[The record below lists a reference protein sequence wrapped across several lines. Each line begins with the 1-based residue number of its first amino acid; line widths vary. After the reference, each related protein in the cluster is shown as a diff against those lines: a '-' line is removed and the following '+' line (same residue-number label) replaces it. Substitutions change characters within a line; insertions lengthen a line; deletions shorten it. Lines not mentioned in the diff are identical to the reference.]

1 MSFLNYHHLRYFR
14 VIAHEGGLTRAATR
28 LRISQS
34 ALSVQLRQLE
44 ENLGTRL
51 FDRRNKS
58 LFLTEAGRMAL
69 EYADSI
75 FRSGEELMDLLRNQ
89 GSRRHTFLRVGAV
102 ATLSRNFQMGF
113 LRPLLGRTDI
123 ELVVRSGT
131 LRELL
136 TQLQNHTLDIVLSNM
151 PVRRDAETGWYSHL
165 LDEQPVSLVGRR
177 QRGKRT
183 FRFPDNLKDTPLV
196 LPSPENSMRTAFDA
210 LMEQVG
216 IRPIIAAEIDDMAM
230 LRLMAR
236 EHSGLTLVPTVVVQ
250 DELASG
256 ILAERHR
263 FREIHENFYA
273 ITPTRRFP
281 NPLLRDLVR
290 RLR

>member
-136 TQLQNHTLDIVLSNM
+136 TQLQNHTLDVVLSNM

-177 QRGKRT
+177 RRGKRA

>member
-14 VIAHEGGLTRAATR
+14 VIAHEGGLTRAAAR

-44 ENLGTRL
+44 ENMGTRL

-136 TQLQNHTLDIVLSNM
+136 TQLQNHTLDVVLSNM

-177 QRGKRT
+177 RRGKRA
-183 FRFPDNLKDTPLV
+183 FRFPDDLKDTPLV

>member
-136 TQLQNHTLDIVLSNM
+136 TQLQNHTLDVVLSNM

-177 QRGKRT
+177 RRGKRA
-183 FRFPDNLKDTPLV
+183 FRFPDDLKDTPLV
-196 LPSPENSMRTAFDA
+196 LPTPENSMRTAFDA

>member
-1 MSFLNYHHLRYFR
+1 

-136 TQLQNHTLDIVLSNM
+136 TQLQNHTLDVVLSNM

-177 QRGKRT
+177 RRGKRA
-183 FRFPDNLKDTPLV
+183 FRFPDDLKDTPLV

>member
-14 VIAHEGGLTRAATR
+14 VIAHEGGLTRAAAR

-51 FDRRNKS
+51 FERRNKS

-113 LRPLLGRTDI
+113 LRPLLGQTDI

-136 TQLQNHTLDIVLSNM
+136 TQLQNHTLDVVLSNM

-177 QRGKRT
+177 RRGTRA

>member
-14 VIAHEGGLTRAATR
+14 VIAHEGGLTRAAAR

-51 FDRRNKS
+51 FERRNKS

-136 TQLQNHTLDIVLSNM
+136 TQLQNHSLDVVLSNM

-177 QRGKRT
+177 RRGKRA

>member
-136 TQLQNHTLDIVLSNM
+136 TQLQNHTLDVVLSNM

-177 QRGKRT
+177 RRGKRA
-183 FRFPDNLKDTPLV
+183 FRFPDDLKDTPLV

-216 IRPIIAAEIDDMAM
+216 IR
-230 LRLMAR
+230 
-236 EHSGLTLVPTVVVQ
+236 
-250 DELASG
+250 
-256 ILAERHR
+256 
-263 FREIHENFYA
+263 
-273 ITPTRRFP
+273 
-281 NPLLRDLVR
+281 
-290 RLR
+290 

>member
-14 VIAHEGGLTRAATR
+14 VIAHEGGLTRAAAR

-113 LRPLLGRTDI
+113 LRPLLGQTDI

-136 TQLQNHTLDIVLSNM
+136 TQLQNHTLDVVLSNM

-177 QRGKRT
+177 RRGTRA
-183 FRFPDNLKDTPLV
+183 FRFPDNLKETPLV

>member
-136 TQLQNHTLDIVLSNM
+136 TQLQNHTLDVVLSNM

-177 QRGKRT
+177 RRGKRA
-183 FRFPDNLKDTPLV
+183 FRFPDDLKDTPLV

-236 EHSGLTLVPTVVVQ
+236 EHSGLTLVPKVVVQ

>member
-51 FDRRNKS
+51 FERRNKS

-136 TQLQNHTLDIVLSNM
+136 TQLQNHTLDVVLSNM

-177 QRGKRT
+177 RRGKRA

>member
-14 VIAHEGGLTRAATR
+14 VIAHEGGLTRAAAR

-51 FDRRNKS
+51 FERRNKS

-113 LRPLLGRTDI
+113 LRPLLGQTDI

-136 TQLQNHTLDIVLSNM
+136 TQLQNHTLDVVLSNM

-177 QRGKRT
+177 RRGTRA
-183 FRFPDNLKDTPLV
+183 FRFPDNLKETPLV